1 MIGNK
6 YNQSNK
12 MRLSTKTDRR
22 TDRER
27 RRAEERYGQMVGTG
41 DPATGSH
48 AHRHRGRAAAL
59 DHNLTPPTVRT
70 VTQKTNNTSPV
81 SG

>member
-1 MIGNK
+1 
-6 YNQSNK
+6 

-48 AHRHRGRAAAL
+48 AHRHQEQSCSFGSL
-59 DHNLTPPTVRT
+59 FDTTYSKNCYTENQQHLP
-70 VTQKTNNTSPV
+70 S
-81 SG
+81 